1 MRTLLTFLVGFG
13 VSGAAYAADADL
25 NRQVVDLLSAYE
37 TPASAEDYQQLG
49 EGVEAEL
56 IAIANDDETALSRRS
71 SAVHALGY
79 VPSDAGRIYVE
90 TTLADAEQPSLMR
103 RQAAFALAIGWPED
117 NHAALTVALADEDTQ
132 LRIAAAKAL
141 KQSKDPLAAPALE
154 ARLQVEE
161 NDAVKPHLIA
171 KKAE

>member
-37 TPASAEDYQQLG
+37 TPASAEDYQKLG
-49 EGVEAEL
+49 EGVETEL
-56 IAIANDDETALSRRS
+56 IAIANDEDQALSRRS

-79 VPSDAGRIYVE
+79 VPSDAGRVYVE
-90 TTLADAEQPSLMR
+90 TTLSNPEQPSLMR
-103 RQAAFALAIGWPED
+103 RQAAFALATGWPED
-117 NHAALTVALADEDTQ
+117 NHASLTVALADEDTQ

-141 KQSKDPLAAPALE
+141 KVSTDPLAPAALE
-154 ARLQVEE
+154 ARLEVED
-161 NDAVKPHLIA
+161 NDAVKKHLIA
-171 KKAE
+171 KQAE